1 MRVYRVL
8 FVIVLVSLVTFPAAA
23 VIQDKEVF
31 DHGCA
36 DGMNTDD
43 CFNDPT
49 QTASSGGDFIACTAK
64 GGPSKQGCYH
74 LSVIKVQ
81 GVDRYSCGKHE
92 THGACSCNA
101 SARTAKGIC
110 TYYR

>member
-1 MRVYRVL
+1 MRAYRIFV
-8 FVIVLVSLVTFPAAA
+8 VIVLVSLVTFPAAA

-36 DGMNTDD
+36 EGMDTDD

-49 QTASSGGDFIACTAK
+49 PTSSGGDYIACTAK
-64 GGPSKQGCYH
+64 GGRTNQGCWH

-81 GVDRYSCGKHE
+81 GVDRYSCGKHDN
-92 THGACSCNA
+92 HGSCSCNA
-101 SARTAKGIC
+101 STRTAKGLC